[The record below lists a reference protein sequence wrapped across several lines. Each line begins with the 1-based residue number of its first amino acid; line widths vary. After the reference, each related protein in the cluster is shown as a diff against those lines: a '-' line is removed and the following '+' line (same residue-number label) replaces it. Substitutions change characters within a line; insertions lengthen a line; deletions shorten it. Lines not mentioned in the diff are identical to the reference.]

1 MNSHSVII
9 RPLLTEKTI
18 GARTVGGKYYF
29 QIHLKANK
37 IMVSRALENLFK
49 VKVSKCNTYIMKGK
63 KSKTRHGVNYRA
75 NWKKA
80 IVTLKEGSFDFY
92 EGI

>member
-1 MNSHSVII
+1 MNDHSVII

-18 GARTVGGKYYF
+18 TARTVGGKYYF
-29 QIHLKANK
+29 QIHPKANK
-37 IMVSRALENLFK
+37 IMVSQALENLFK
-49 VKVSKCNTYIMKGK
+49 VKVSKCNTYNIKGK
-63 KSKTRHGVNYRA
+63 KNRSRHGVSYRS

-80 IVTLKEGSFDFY
+80 IVTLKEGNFDFY